1 MRPPVLQVHHRTR
14 QRYETETSFS
24 RNRNGTLCCL
34 LRLQRQIDAMPTHNA
49 PSEVRSAD
57 RLRYV
62 RKGKCFRIIGLI
74 DMQVD
79 IQFTFC
85 CNPKESIQ

>member
-1 MRPPVLQVHHRTR
+1 MT
-14 QRYETETSFS
+14 
-24 RNRNGTLCCL
+24 
-34 LRLQRQIDAMPTHNA
+34 THNA
-49 PSEVRSAD
+49 PSEVRSAN

-79 IQFTFC
+79 IQFPFC